1 MAVDSMA
8 KRASATLFMHFGQA
22 RGVVPGGSV
31 DQADRQ
37 DVVWMYRGILASA
50 AAANA
55 PTAVFYGPLVGPF
68 GGPIG

>member
-8 KRASATLFMHFGQA
+8 KRASATLFMNPSQA
-22 RGVVPGGSV
+22 KGVVPGGAV

-37 DVVWMYRGILASA
+37 DVVWMYRGILATA
-50 AAANA
+50 AGVNA
-55 PTAVFYGPLVGPF
+55 PTAVFYGPLVGPT